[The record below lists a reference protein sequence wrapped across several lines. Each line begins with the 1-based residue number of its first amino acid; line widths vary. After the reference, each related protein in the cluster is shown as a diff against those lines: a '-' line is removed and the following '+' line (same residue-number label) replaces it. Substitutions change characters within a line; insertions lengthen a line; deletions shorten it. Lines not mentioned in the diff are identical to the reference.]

1 MFFKIFGG
9 YKLVLAIWPWYWPF
23 IKVTIGERDTNFK
36 RHANLPKHTVL
47 GIKMNAMIRR
57 AQCLVV
63 VLDFMFTSS
72 RVKVTVI
79 ELVKNTISHAVFVK
93 CLNLSL
99 KSGIEYRIETWWVW
113 RFSYALLN
121 YICNYQRSR
130 SQLFNKLKIQYFC
143 SFC

>member
-1 MFFKIFGG
+1 
-9 YKLVLAIWPWYWPF
+9 
-23 IKVTIGERDTNFK
+23 
-36 RHANLPKHTVL
+36 
-47 GIKMNAMIRR
+47 MNAMIRR

-99 KSGIEYRIETWWVW
+99 KSGLEYSIETW
-113 RFSYALLN
+113 
-121 YICNYQRSR
+121 
-130 SQLFNKLKIQYFC
+130 
-143 SFC
+143 